1 MVRSPKTIYEDL
13 SKGKI
18 DKLSASEVLISL
30 IENVDDIDVRLESIN
45 TLQQINFKNDKIFSI
60 LENLL
65 LSDSN
70 ENVRNLAAKALTDL
84 FEQKALPPLKW
95 ALDHEKSLNCL
106 TNIISNIGNINDNK
120 AKYVILNKINEIN
133 KKKYRYNL
141 KIIFKETNID
151 SLSNKELAE
160 LLIDYY
166 IISSLKIRFGY
177 LKFESNKSGSVISLD
192 LSNVD
197 VQSINKLTN

>member
-1 MVRSPKTIYEDL
+1 MVRSPKAIYEDL
-13 SKGKI
+13 RKGKI
-18 DKLSASEVLISL
+18 DKITASEILISL
-30 IENVDDIDVRLESIN
+30 IENLDEIDARLESIHI
-45 TLQQINFKNDKIFSI
+45 LREINFKNSKIFSI

-70 ENVRNLAAKALTDL
+70 EKIRILAAEVLTSL

-95 ALDHEKSLNCL
+95 ALEHENSLNCL
-106 TNIISNIGNINDNK
+106 TNIIINIGKINDNK

-141 KIIFKETNID
+141 KIIFRENSID
-151 SLSNKELAE
+151 SLSNRELAE
-160 LLIDYY
+160 LLVDYY

-177 LKFESNKSGSVISLD
+177 LHITRSFA
-192 LSNVD
+192 
-197 VQSINKLTN
+197 

>member
-1 MVRSPKTIYEDL
+1 MVRSPKIIYEDL

-70 ENVRNLAAKALTDL
+70 ENIRNLAANVLTGL

-95 ALDHEKSLNCL
+95 ALEHEKSLNCL
-106 TNIISNIGNINDNK
+106 TNVISNIGNINDGK
-120 AKYVILNKINEIN
+120 CPC
-133 KKKYRYNL
+133 
-141 KIIFKETNID
+141 T
-151 SLSNKELAE
+151 
-160 LLIDYY
+160 
-166 IISSLKIRFGY
+166 
-177 LKFESNKSGSVISLD
+177 
-192 LSNVD
+192 
-197 VQSINKLTN
+197 T